1 MATILIIDDN
11 ENMRTLLEARLKNL
25 YTLYLCENGK
35 KAFDIIQQKPI
46 DLILVDVMMPVMN
59 GYEFLKILR
68 EGGNQT
74 PTIMITAKNSIG
86 DKTIAYNLG
95 IDDYIT
101 KPIDFDELKLRIKA
115 LLRRSKISFEKQ
127 IIIGSIIIDYDSYS
141 IINGNETIQLPQ
153 KEFLL
158 LFKLLS
164 YPNKIFTKEQLLNS
178 IWGVN
183 SESDESTIRTHT
195 NRLREKISKFNEF
208 ELITIHGIGYKAVI
222 KG

>member
-11 ENMRTLLEARLKNL
+11 ENMRTLLEARLKNV

>member
-115 LLRRSKISFEKQ
+115 LLRRSKIYFEKQ